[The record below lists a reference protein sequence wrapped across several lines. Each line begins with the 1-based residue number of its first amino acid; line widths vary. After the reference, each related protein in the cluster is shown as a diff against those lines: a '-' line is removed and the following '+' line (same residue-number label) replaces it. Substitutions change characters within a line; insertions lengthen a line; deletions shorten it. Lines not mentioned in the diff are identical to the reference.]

1 MIKIEEK
8 TFLLVGR
15 KFRNALIGSKLK
27 KYTETGASKHYTKQ
41 FSQMS
46 FVYDYYSYPFHAL
59 WWKMA
64 KHTLRFL
71 HCLHRKILKVCLT
84 IFHRYTQKGWR
95 SVHSIKL
102 RCDIHFS
109 HVIAQCTIITFQ
121 HIPLDTIQ
129 FFWNSWYL
137 KKKTFNW
144 KLIKWKI
151 CWIIP

>member
-1 MIKIEEK
+1 
-8 TFLLVGR
+8 
-15 KFRNALIGSKLK
+15 
-27 KYTETGASKHYTKQ
+27 
-41 FSQMS
+41 
-46 FVYDYYSYPFHAL
+46 
-59 WWKMA
+59 MA

-84 IFHRYTQKGWR
+84 IFHCYTQKGWR

-102 RCDIHFS
+102 GCDIHFS

-137 KKKTFNW
+137 KKKDIQLEINKMKNMLNYSVSGCNILAIFPSKQFSKFHNT
-144 KLIKWKI
+144 IKILSVPLTLTSSDPNPLWFSVSLFESHLV
-151 CWIIP
+151 